1 MATQP
6 LSSAP
11 PPPRHDDAVPA
22 DAGRRRLPRELRTPS
37 WLARLLAGGTT
48 GNGQLTALTGTA
60 LVVLLAALGVT
71 IVRIHP
77 LLGPH
82 MFIGMLLI
90 GPLLLKLAS
99 TGYRFARYYT
109 HDRAYVK
116 KGPPPASLRILAPFV
131 VVSTVVVFATG
142 VALLLAGPSSR
153 GALLPI
159 HKVSFIVWVVF
170 AALHVL
176 IHLPDLPQGLRFTDR
191 PADVAS
197 GVGDPGAR
205 ELVSYS
211 AGRSGRA
218 LSLAGAIVAGTV
230 LALVCIPQFSPW
242 LHAQHFA
249 H

>member
-6 LSSAP
+6 LSSP
-11 PPPRHDDAVPA
+11 PPSRHDDAAPV
-22 DAGRRRLPRELRTPS
+22 DARRRRLPHKLRTPR

-48 GNGQLTALTGTA
+48 GNEQLTALTSIV

-71 IVRIHP
+71 IVRIRP

-109 HDRAYVK
+109 HDRVYVK
-116 KGPPPASLRILAPFV
+116 KGPPPANLRMLAPFV

-142 VALLLAGPSSR
+142 VVLLLAGPSSR
-153 GALLPI
+153 SALLPI
-159 HKVSFIVWVVF
+159 HKVSFIAWVVF
-170 AALHVL
+170 TALHVL
-176 IHLPDLPQGLRFTDR
+176 GHLPDLPQGLRFTDT
-191 PADVAS
+191 PADVAA
-197 GVGDPGAR
+197 GVGDPDGR

-211 AGRSGRA
+211 AGNAGRA
-218 LSLAGAIVAGTV
+218 LSLAGAIVAGAV
-230 LALVCIPQFSPW
+230 LAIVYIPQFAPW
-242 LHAQHFA
+242 IHAQYFA